1 MPAAG
6 GEGFHFLTAT
16 TSQATSPAVTTLR
29 QQRQVQFQ
37 WRQLSC
43 PLAPVCLVEALRG
56 QLVLQ
61 GKQMQVRRAE
71 GARVS
76 SITTHWAAR
85 VCSPEQRGP
94 GMPQPR
100 PFLPQDACEG
110 RRCQQP
116 PGTVA
121 WGEAANKDVTQLSNF
136 TGSCSYLKPKPWE
149 VSAYTTDI
157 SDSSIISKWTVFTA
171 PSAGGA
177 HAVPQADET
186 WAACHTHSKL
196 WRLPLV
202 GHIKG
207 V

>member
-1 MPAAG
+1 MTAAG

-16 TSQATSPAVTTLR
+16 TSQATSPAVTTSR

-37 WRQLSC
+37 WRQLLC

-61 GKQMQVRRAE
+61 GKQMQVRCAE

-85 VCSPEQRGP
+85 LCPPEQRGP
-94 GMPQPR
+94 GMPQPL
-100 PFLPQDACEG
+100 PFLPHDAREG

-136 TGSCSYLKPKPWE
+136 TGSCSYLKPKPRE
-149 VSAYTTDI
+149 VSAYTADMR
-157 SDSSIISKWTVFTA
+157 DYSIISKWTVFTA

-177 HAVPQADET
+177 HAVLMRHGLLVT
-186 WAACHTHSKL
+186 HTASCGDS
-196 WRLPLV
+196 R
-202 GHIKG
+202 
-207 V
+207 